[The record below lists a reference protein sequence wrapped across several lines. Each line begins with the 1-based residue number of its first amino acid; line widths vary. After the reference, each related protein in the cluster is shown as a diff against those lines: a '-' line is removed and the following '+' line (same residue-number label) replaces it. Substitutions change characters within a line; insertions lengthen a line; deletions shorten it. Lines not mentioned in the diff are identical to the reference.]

1 MKRLFDQTATAFV
14 TAVEKKDSFSVGT
27 SERVADCAKR
37 IAEILGENGKAAEAE
52 KEYAEKKSAALEY
65 LLDKESGFF
74 ISGPEK
80 QRSLASQVWMIL
92 GGVTEGS
99 EARDLLLRLS
109 SPELLAPVT
118 PYMMH
123 HYVEAAVLC
132 GEKEHAL
139 KLLRDYWGEM
149 VNEGADTFWELYNP
163 LDPDESPYGG
173 TIVNS
178 YCHAW
183 SCAPAYFLRK
193 YFN

>member
-1 MKRLFDQTATAFV
+1 
-14 TAVEKKDSFSVGT
+14 
-27 SERVADCAKR
+27 
-37 IAEILGENGKAAEAE
+37 
-52 KEYAEKKSAALEY
+52 
-65 LLDKESGFF
+65 
-74 ISGPEK
+74 
-80 QRSLASQVWMIL
+80 MIL